1 MKCLRSGSMNNKE
14 KKENLADAF
23 KRGMDYSKKFRAF
36 KEDVQGEKN
45 WSLRVRLSA
54 ILASLFVGAIVGLV
68 ALTLLAA
75 VEFFNSFW
83 KPKIVTNF
91 NTLKGVKFS
100 SPFLLIVPLIPET
113 DLINTIVEF

>member
-1 MKCLRSGSMNNKE
+1 MNNKD

-91 NTLKGVKFS
+91 SEIELSWNLMLGLCLLQYSQVWLLQHIMLK
-100 SPFLLIVPLIPET
+100 
-113 DLINTIVEF
+113 